1 MHITN
6 GPLHEGVKVKFYQV
20 LLDWRSFWQIQKPW
34 YN

>member
-20 LLDWRSFWQIQKPW
+20 LLDWRSFWQW
-34 YN
+34 RV